1 MVVRKNLDTR
11 KQQTAHA
18 NTREAVTLTL
28 AYHLKISHVFRRKV
42 GITLRDFTL
51 KSGAKLRLLFGMAKF
66 IFKRQMNGNEKS
78 ERNAVFCASAIWGI
92 VCNFAFWKWTTI
104 ISTTH

>member
-18 NTREAVTLTL
+18 NTREAVILIL

-51 KSGAKLRLLFGMAKF
+51 KSECKITTF
-66 IFKRQMNGNEKS
+66 IWIGEIYFQTADE
-78 ERNAVFCASAIWGI
+78 
-92 VCNFAFWKWTTI
+92 WK
-104 ISTTH
+104 